1 MSIALEVRVREMGA
15 KVMEQERLIHELR
28 TRLEAL
34 EEARREQEAA
44 MSQRKTLRLDRAQ
57 TQ

>member
-34 EEARREQEAA
+34 EEARQVQEAA

>member
-15 KVMEQERLIHELR
+15 EVMEQKRLIHELR

>member
-34 EEARREQEAA
+34 EEARQVPPEP
-44 MSQRKTLRLDRAQ
+44 RKTLRLDRAQ
-57 TQ
+57 AQ

>member
-1 MSIALEVRVREMGA
+1 MSIALEVRVREMGEELL
-15 KVMEQERLIHELR
+15 EQRRTIEDMR

-34 EEARREQEAA
+34 EEARQEAA

-57 TQ
+57 AQ

>member
-28 TRLEAL
+28 TRLEAM
-34 EEARREQEAA
+34 EEARQVQEAA